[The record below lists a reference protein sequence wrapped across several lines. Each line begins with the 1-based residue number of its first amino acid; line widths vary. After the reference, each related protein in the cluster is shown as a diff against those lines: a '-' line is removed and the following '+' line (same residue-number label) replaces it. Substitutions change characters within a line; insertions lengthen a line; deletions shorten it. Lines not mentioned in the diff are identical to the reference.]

1 MALPK
6 VIAKTNR
13 AQPLGNNKKVQIRY
27 LYLSQFGLNANT
39 DFQRALVFQ
48 GGGSLGAYEAGAY
61 KALYELL
68 SERDNKIGRQEKPL
82 FDIVAGTSIGAMNA
96 AVLVSYV
103 KENKSW
109 HGSAERLNEFWEYIA
124 TESIVDKNGG
134 IIVTVLIVM
143 WPPVNRL
150 GDIIAQSS
158 LCLKAYLKCSLLIKR
173 LKIDG
178 SLILLIYGIFIA
190 TSP

>member
-1 MALPK
+1 MN
-6 VIAKTNR
+6 T
-13 AQPLGNNKKVQIRY
+13 
-27 LYLSQFGLNANT
+27 NT

-103 KENKSW
+103 KENKRW
-109 HGSAERLNEFWEYIA
+109 YGSAERLNEFWEYIA
-124 TESIVDKNGG
+124 TESIVDKISGFDEWWDYCHRINSDVATGESARRYYSTKQFMFEG
-134 IIVTVLIVM
+134 VPKVFT
-143 WPPVNRL
+143 
-150 GDIIAQSS
+150 S
-158 LCLKAYLKCSLLIKR
+158 L
-173 LKIDG
+173 
-178 SLILLIYGIFIA
+178 
-190 TSP
+190 

>member
-1 MALPK
+1 
-6 VIAKTNR
+6 
-13 AQPLGNNKKVQIRY
+13 
-27 LYLSQFGLNANT
+27 LNTKT

-61 KALYELL
+61 RALYELL
-68 SERDNKIGRQEKPL
+68 SERDNKIGRQGKPL

-109 HGSAERLNEFWEYIA
+109 HGSAERLNEFWEILQQNPLLIKYQGLM
-124 TESIVDKNGG
+124 NGG
-134 IIVTVLIVM
+134 IIATILIM
-143 WPPVNRL
+143 IWPPVNRL
-150 GDIIAQSS
+150 EDIIAQSS
-158 LCLKAYLKCSLLIKR
+158 LCLKAYLRCSVLLKR

-178 SLILLIYGIFIA
+178 SLILLTHGIFIA
-190 TSP
+190 TSC